1 MAKTVKPIIETDQA
15 LVDIQEWLE
24 KHPRRSEEEIK
35 SLTLAEK
42 IVELFLVETYLD
54 DDDNS
59 QESYDL
65 DLLFGFAFFLS
76 KDKEFGFTRTF
87 LTDKSD
93 AYIKK
98 RKQIRQEFES
108 IITHVNEVLKH
119 LDKKL
124 RTYRIQYNDLIV
136 FIYDVKENRWK
147 ARIKHGNLE
156 NLLLYGKTIFQLCQN
171 TKFITTNEVI
181 YTNDIAGRP
190 VETCQEIEVILS

>member
-15 LVDIQEWLE
+15 LVDIQECLE
-24 KHPRRSEEEIK
+24 KHPCRSEEEIK
-35 SLTLAEK
+35 SLALAEK
-42 IVELFLVETYLD
+42 IVKQFLVETYLD
-54 DDDNS
+54 DNNKS
-59 QESYDL
+59 HETNDL

-87 LTDKSD
+87 LNDKSE
-93 AYIKK
+93 AYINK
-98 RKQIRQEFES
+98 RKQIRRQFEA
-108 IITHVNEVLKH
+108 IIAHVNELLRH

-147 ARIKHGNLE
+147 ARIKYGNLE
-156 NLLLYGKTIFQLCQN
+156 NLIMYGKTTFQLCQN

-181 YTNDIAGRP
+181 YTKDMVDNPI
-190 VETCQEIEVILS
+190 ETCQEINVILS